1 MQKIFQRQKRN
12 NMTIKKGINKFK
24 LNPQFERAAKDYEH
38 ICNHCKKDSNIISTI
53 YKNDIVILCS
63 IFGSQN
69 KLAKAI
75 GTDQK
80 TVSHWLKQDSVN
92 VRYDMGK
99 RLGKVAKALDEF
111 YKYQNNLANY
121 TK

>member
-1 MQKIFQRQKRN
+1 
-12 NMTIKKGINKFK
+12 MTIKKGINKFK
-24 LNPQFERAAKDYEH
+24 LNPQFKRAAKDYEH

>member
-1 MQKIFQRQKRN
+1 
-12 NMTIKKGINKFK
+12 MTIKKGINKFK
-24 LNPQFERAAKDYEH
+24 LNPQFERASKGYEH

-111 YKYQNNLANY
+111 YKYQYNLANY

>member
-1 MQKIFQRQKRN
+1 MLKMYQRKRN
-12 NMTIKKGINKFK
+12 DMTIKKEINKFK
-24 LNPQFERAAKDYEH
+24 LNPQFERAAEDYEH

-99 RLGKVAKALDEF
+99 RLGKVAKALNEF

>member
-1 MQKIFQRQKRN
+1 
-12 NMTIKKGINKFK
+12 MTIKKAINKFK

-121 TK
+121 TKW

>member
-1 MQKIFQRQKRN
+1 
-12 NMTIKKGINKFK
+12 
-24 LNPQFERAAKDYEH
+24 
-38 ICNHCKKDSNIISTI
+38 
-53 YKNDIVILCS
+53 
-63 IFGSQN
+63 
-69 KLAKAI
+69 LAKAI

-99 RLGKVAKALDEF
+99 RLGKVAKALNEF